1 MTNRKDVFFQK
12 MDELGLALTY
22 ADVRLRTNYSE
33 AMPDEVSLVTRF
45 SRHVPLKI
53 PLVSAAMDTVTT
65 SRLAI
70 EMASMGGLGII
81 HRNLSPKE
89 QASEVATVKLYLNG
103 IVDKPICVRDTDT
116 IENILRRREEK
127 GYTFHSFP
135 VVDARG
141 KLVGIITKNDFEF
154 CDNIKKTAREV
165 MASNLILVSSR
176 VGTEDAH
183 VIMKKNKK
191 KILPVVNSK
200 GEVDGMYTFKDLKRL
215 SSPGMANYN
224 VDERNQLRVGAAV
237 GVGNDALERASL
249 LVEKNVDVLV
259 LDTAHGD
266 SKGVLDSVKQ
276 LKGIYGDRVDIV
288 AGNVS
293 EASSAERLIAVGA
306 DGVKVGQGPGSI
318 CTTRII
324 AGIGAPQVTAVYN
337 CSRVALLH
345 EVPVCADGGVKYSG
359 DLPIAIGAG
368 ASSIML
374 GSMLAGTEEAP
385 GDLVFFEGRQWKQ
398 YRGMG
403 SVGAMEE
410 SKGSRERY
418 GQKDVARKSDLV
430 PEGVEGLVPYK
441 GSVRNVLVQYIGG
454 LRRGMGYTGTTTIEE
469 LQEHADF
476 IRLSQAG
483 NDESHPHDVKITKES
498 PNYNV

>member
-1 MTNRKDVFFQK
+1 MAKKDVFFQK

-33 AMPDEVSLVTRF
+33 KMPDDVLLSTLF
-45 SRHVPLKI
+45 SRRVPLKV

-65 SRLAI
+65 ASLAI

-81 HRNLSPKE
+81 HRNFSPKE
-89 QASEVATVKLYLNG
+89 QASHVATVKFHLNG
-103 IVDKPICVRDTDT
+103 VVDKPICVRDTDT
-116 IENILRRREEK
+116 IESILRRREEK

-135 VVDARG
+135 VIDEAG

-154 CDNIKKTAREV
+154 CDDIKKTARDV
-165 MASNLILVSSR
+165 MASNLLLATSR
-176 VGTEDAH
+176 IGIDIAYG
-183 VIMKKNKK
+183 IMKKNKK
-191 KILPVVNSK
+191 KVLPVINSK
-200 GEVDGMYTFKDLKRL
+200 GELDGMYTFKDLKRV
-215 SSPGMANYN
+215 SSPGMEQYN
-224 VDERNQLRVGAAV
+224 VDERNQLRVGAAI

-249 LVEKNVDVLV
+249 LVEKRVDVLV
-259 LDTAHGD
+259 IDTAHGD
-266 SKGVLDSVKQ
+266 SRGVIETVKQ
-276 LKGIYGDRVDIV
+276 LKGIYGDRVDVV

-293 EASSAERLIAVGA
+293 EAGSAERLIVAGA
-306 DGVKVGQGPGSI
+306 DGIKVGQGPGSI

-337 CSRVALLH
+337 CARVGMMH
-345 EVPVCADGGVKYSG
+345 SVPVCADGGIQYSG
-359 DLPIAIGAG
+359 DLPIAIAAG
-368 ASSIML
+368 ASSVML

-385 GDLVFFEGRQWKQ
+385 GDVVFFEGRQWKQ

-403 SVGAMEE
+403 SVGAMEA
-410 SKGSRERY
+410 SKSSRERY
-418 GQKDVARKSDLV
+418 GQGDVAKKSDLV

-454 LRRGMGYTGTTTIEE
+454 LRRGMGYTGATTIEE
-469 LQEHADF
+469 LQERTDF
-476 IRLSQAG
+476 IRLSPAG
-483 NDESHPHDVKITKES
+483 HAESHPHDVKITKES